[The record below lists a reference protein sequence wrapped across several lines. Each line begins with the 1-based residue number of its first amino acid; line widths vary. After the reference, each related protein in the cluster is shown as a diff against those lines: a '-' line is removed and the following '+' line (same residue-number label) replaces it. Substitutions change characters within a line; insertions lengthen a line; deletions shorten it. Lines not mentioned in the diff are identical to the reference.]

1 MSPGRF
7 VGNNTIPFTLAGTI
21 VEWTTIMATAG
32 AKKIY
37 GDVSG
42 AGIAYSV

>member
-7 VGNNTIPFTLAGTI
+7 VGNNTMIPFTLAGTT
-21 VEWTTIMATAG
+21 VEWTIMEIRG
-32 AKKIY
+32 AKEIY

-42 AGIAYSV
+42 AGIA